1 MTTRVSVEELD
12 GLTEQGFVSV
22 GFVGETGLRPLQAL
36 LNSVLG
42 KKSNLGKTINAMEDL
57 TEATEET
64 TDALGQMSFALGD
77 TVKKTKDKFKKFQ
90 DTLETVTEDIKNT
103 IQDTSKE
110 TESILLK
117 FGDIALKTA
126 KAQIQAGMK
135 FVDVHRQLESSGVS
149 VAQGFK
155 GLLNISRETGMG
167 LQDISR
173 LYTSSSKVIA
183 KFNTAT
189 GKGVQTFTKLI
200 NGIDD
205 NLVYTWDE
213 RNSLLQ
219 SFMEGRSA
227 LEQNFESPE
236 FQKAFNKYTENMKLL
251 SIATGKTVD
260 NLVQEQKLKG
270 NHLVKQ
276 TFEATYGSQGKALA
290 KLGLSEELEAYI
302 ISGGVK
308 NVKEATL
315 AMANSPVM
323 KNILTSLLSRGATN
337 LDDEYVQN
345 LMESM
350 GKYANA
356 ERMRLS
362 SNARNGGMTTAG
374 YMSDEFARMNFNP
387 YGLQTAET
395 ARNVSRARDQMASK
409 DNQQQQRILDAQKV
423 QRKYSRMQTEYEY
436 LKAGGDDGWTAAMKI
451 NTLALDGL
459 NATLKWTNGLIVGNA
474 INGIAG
480 SVFGQNIETITKG
493 LVNGGTNYYSSRI
506 SGQGFKGATSNIL
519 KDSKS
524 AAKAGWKKM
533 GGFKGANVLGAGL
546 EAYVAYDKIS
556 KASLMKEHGA
566 ISENEYKDTRNKAIG
581 NAVGGIGGA
590 TIGTYI
596 GGAIGAIGGPIGI
609 AIGSSLGG
617 ILGNVVGSWIGEKTG
632 DAFISD
638 KTYMEE
644 LKIKEQET
652 NQKGIENQ
660 KETNGW
666 LEKIYTLFEEN
677 NNINRDSS
685 LTAKMKTNS
694 YTNNQ
699 TSYY

>member
-1 MTTRVSVEELD
+1 
-12 GLTEQGFVSV
+12 
-22 GFVGETGLRPLQAL
+22 
-36 LNSVLG
+36 LG
-42 KKSNLGKTINAMEDL
+42 KKSNLGKTVDAMEDL

-77 TVKKTKDKFKKFQ
+77 NVKKTKDKFKKFQ

-135 FVDVHRQLESSGVS
+135 FVDVHRKLESSGVS

-362 SNARNGGMTTAG
+362 SNVRNGGMATAG

-409 DNQQQQRILDAQKV
+409 DNQQQQRILDAQRV

-436 LKAGGDDGWTAAMKI
+436 LKAGGDDGWTAAMKV

-459 NATLKWTNGLIVGNA
+459 NATLKWTNGLIGGSA

-493 LVNGGTNYYSSRI
+493 AVNAGTNYYTSRI
-506 SGQGFKGATSNIL
+506 AGQGFKGATANIL
-519 KDSKS
+519 SDSKS
-524 AAKAGWKKM
+524 FAKAGWKNM
-533 GGFKGANVLGAGL
+533 GGVKGAITKGGIGIIGAGL
-546 EAYVAYDKIS
+546 DAFSTDIADFVNSDKNS
-556 KASLMKEHGA
+556 
-566 ISENEYKDTRNKAIG
+566 TTNKAIDYG
-581 NAVGGIGGA
+581 ASVLGGA
-590 TIGTYI
+590 ASGAATGAMIGSFIPFIGTAA
-596 GGAIGAIGGPIGI
+596 GAAIGGLVGGAMSYLDTKQERETMAYETQEEIKTANDSKKEEEMRTQKEI
-609 AIGSSLGG
+609 ASSLNK
-617 ILGNVVGSWIGEKTG
+617 LVSLT
-632 DAFISD
+632 
-638 KTYMEE
+638 
-644 LKIKEQET
+644 
-652 NQKGIENQ
+652 
-660 KETNGW
+660 
-666 LEKIYTLFEEN
+666 EEN
-677 NNINRDSS
+677 ANINRDSS
-685 LTAKMKTNS
+685 LTARMKTNS